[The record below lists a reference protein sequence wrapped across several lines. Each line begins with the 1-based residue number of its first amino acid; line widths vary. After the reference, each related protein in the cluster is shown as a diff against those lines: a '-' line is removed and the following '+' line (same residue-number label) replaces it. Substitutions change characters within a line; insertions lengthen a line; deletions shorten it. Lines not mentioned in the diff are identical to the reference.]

1 MNALGLFDPEVA
13 RPLLA
18 GWITGAIVGLAD
30 AALLVIA
37 VTRAPGWPQQLAGF
51 RVSLPA
57 VAIVAVNGML
67 IGWTLVG
74 LLLGALWIVVPMP
87 RFAIGV
93 CAVSLGIVG
102 LYAFVR
108 GFEHRGEAR
117 LVAGGAL
124 IATVAFAG
132 LLPALAAWE

>member
-1 MNALGLFDPEVA
+1 MLDPEVA

-18 GWITGAIVGLAD
+18 GWITGAAVGLAD

-37 VTRAPGWPQQLAGF
+37 VARSAGWPQQLSGL
-51 RVSLPA
+51 RVSLLA
-57 VAIVAVNGML
+57 FTIAAVNGML

-93 CAVSLGIVG
+93 CVVGLGIVG

-108 GFEHRGEAR
+108 GLGHAGEAR
-117 LVAGGAL
+117 VVAALAL
-124 IATVAFAG
+124 IPTVAFAAM
-132 LLPALAAWE
+132 LPVLAVWE